1 MWKKMGFSRTQGASV
16 RIIRRWARPRRSLQS
31 DGTRSRWTL
40 VMSLFFWEPGSSNS
54 LSPARRYGL
63 PSKPLDG
70 QRRRSCLHNRHFGS
84 KHNFPIFLPPV
95 HLIQLVL
102 EGLSPEKSPL
112 SNEAGQSPQR
122 ANPFPR
128 TCRTYQMWI
137 KYIFNALATS
147 TLVSCPTIKQR
158 NIAQECATSTPAVVR
173 REPILPLRPTP
184 KRMDYEMIISVWIL
198 TKKLTKPQH
207 NLSLS
212 RGLHPELPPTLQA
225 REVRRRVGS
234 ESEPQI

>member
-1 MWKKMGFSRTQGASV
+1 MDPDYVIILART
-16 RIIRRWARPRRSLQS
+16 R
-31 DGTRSRWTL
+31 
-40 VMSLFFWEPGSSNS
+40 FFYK
-54 LSPARRYGL
+54 LSPARRYGFL
-63 PSKPLDG
+63 SKPLDG

-102 EGLSPEKSPL
+102 AGLSPEKSPL

-137 KYIFNALATS
+137 KYIFDAL
-147 TLVSCPTIKQR
+147 
-158 NIAQECATSTPAVVR
+158 ATSTPAVVL

-207 NLSLS
+207 NLSLCQ
-212 RGLHPELPPTLQA
+212 GLHPELPPTLQA
-225 REVRRRVGS
+225 KEVRRRVGS
-234 ESEPQI
+234 ESEPQV